1 MPEDRPAVTDPAGQ
15 IQQAKRALREPL
27 QAARRA
33 RSEAER
39 AAARRAIGIH
49 LTAALQTS
57 GCVAAYLPLP
67 SEPLDRD
74 LLNRL
79 ADRSRVLVPLVTG
92 ARPLDWCALTD
103 RTRAGRLGIEEP
115 DGPPLG
121 PEAIADADAVLVPAL
136 AVDRNGRRL
145 GRGGGHYD
153 RSLELLR
160 RRLRGDRLP
169 PRIALIF
176 EDELLDAVPFDAL
189 DQPVAAVVTPGS
201 GFTAL
206 G

>member
-1 MPEDRPAVTDPAGQ
+1 MSYGMAVQSPESM
-15 IQQAKRALREPL
+15 QQAKQRLRVRL
-27 QAARRA
+27 LAARRA
-33 RSEAER
+33 MGTAER
-39 AAARRAIGIH
+39 RLARDAIRAH
-49 LTAALQTS
+49 LTATLGGS
-57 GCVAAYLPLP
+57 RCVAAFLPLP
-67 SEPLDRD
+67 TEPLDP
-74 LLNRL
+74 LLLDEL
-79 ADRSRVLVPLVTG
+79 ALRMRVLVPVVTG
-92 ARPLDWCALTD
+92 AEPLDWC
-103 RTRAGRLGIEEP
+103 EHP
-115 DGPPLG
+115 GPVGPGEFGFSTPLG
-121 PEAIADADAVLVPAL
+121 PRLGPGSIADADAVLVPAL

-189 DQPVAAVVTPGS
+189 DQPVTAVVTPGS